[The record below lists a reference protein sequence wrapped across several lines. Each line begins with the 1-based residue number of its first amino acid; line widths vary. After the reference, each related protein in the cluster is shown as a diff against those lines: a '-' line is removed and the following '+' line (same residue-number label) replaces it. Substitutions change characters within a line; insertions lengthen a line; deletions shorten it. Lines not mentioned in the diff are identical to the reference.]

1 MQGVKITLK
10 DIHCEHMPSI
20 RLINNLALKKMLN
33 SLAVDVNNETLL
45 GWGGGSNTVETI

>member
-10 DIHCEHMPSI
+10 DIHCKRMPSI
-20 RLINNLALKKMLN
+20 RLMNNLVLKKMLN

-45 GWGGGSNTVETI
+45 GSGGGGGG

>member
-20 RLINNLALKKMLN
+20 RLINNLVLKKMLK
-33 SLAVDVNNETLL
+33 SLAVDETLL
-45 GWGGGSNTVETI
+45 GSGGGGGGMNTVETI